1 MQKNNIY
8 IIYEREIFKKK
19 PLRRCISCNEQKEKN
34 DLLRIVRTVEGNIE
48 IDLTGKKNGR
58 GAYICKNE
66 NCLNKLIKSKR
77 LERIL
82 EIPVQNEFYEEIR
95 STINGK

>member
-1 MQKNNIY
+1 MAKTRKI
-8 IIYEREIFKKK
+8 
-19 PLRRCISCNEQKEKN
+19 PLRKSVVSGEIIDKR
-34 DLLRIVRTVEGNIE
+34 DLLRIVKTKDGE
-48 IDLTGKKNGR
+48 IFIDPTGKKNGR

>member
-1 MQKNNIY
+1 M
-8 IIYEREIFKKK
+8 KKQ

>member
-1 MQKNNIY
+1 M
-8 IIYEREIFKKK
+8 KKQ

-82 EIPVQNEFYEEIR
+82 EIPVQNEFYEELR

>member
-1 MQKNNIY
+1 M
-8 IIYEREIFKKK
+8 KKQ
-19 PLRRCISCNEQKEKN
+19 PLRRCISCNEQNEKN